1 MHIRLKRE
9 GWIMVYLPSLS
20 CADLLNLEAD
30 VKELIRAG
38 HSLFHIDLMDG
49 HYVPNLCLNL
59 DFVRA
64 LKERFDCTIDVHLM
78 VEDPFSYV
86 QACADAQGDYLSF
99 HFDAVYHPYRLL
111 TQIQSCGMKAG
122 IVLNP
127 GNRPED
133 IADLAKIMDYCLIM
147 SVEPGF
153 YGQKFMDVA
162 YKKIQYLDILRKR
175 ENLHF
180 QISVDGGIDVESGK
194 KCKLLGA
201 DMMVMGVFSFFHQK
215 LPIYDAC
222 REYVEKIEGDQ
233 LWKHN

>member
-1 MHIRLKRE
+1 
-9 GWIMVYLPSLS
+9 
-20 CADLLNLEAD
+20 
-30 VKELIRAG
+30 
-38 HSLFHIDLMDG
+38 
-49 HYVPNLCLNL
+49 
-59 DFVRA
+59 
-64 LKERFDCTIDVHLM
+64 
-78 VEDPFSYV
+78 
-86 QACADAQGDYLSF
+86 
-99 HFDAVYHPYRLL
+99 
-111 TQIQSCGMKAG
+111 
-122 IVLNP
+122 
-127 GNRPED
+127 
-133 IADLAKIMDYCLIM
+133 M